1 MYWGGFIFTGMKK
14 RLWLLMLCFGLMNV
28 ALAQKDS
35 LANDEHG
42 KYIYYHVVNVGKD
55 NADVLMARA
64 IVFFD
69 MPANKASFKLT
80 SKDANTKTI
89 DGTGFFMVASTTSLT
104 KHDDGK
110 INFKLRIEIKDGKYR
125 YWLTDFVF
133 IPYYKDRYNNL
144 VPKPGTEI
152 PAEELNKKIDNKGAA
167 HYLDECA
174 AFGIKFGT
182 RFKQQMENA
191 PVKTSN
197 GKKVVVT
204 EKW

>member
-1 MYWGGFIFTGMKK
+1 
-14 RLWLLMLCFGLMNV
+14 MLFLGLVNV

-35 LANDEHG
+35 LATDEHG
-42 KYIYYHVVNVGKD
+42 KYIYYHVVNLGKD
-55 NADVLMARA
+55 NANVLLVRA
-64 IVFFD
+64 ADFFD
-69 MPANKASFKLT
+69 MPANKANFKIT
-80 SKDANTKTI
+80 DRDANAKTI
-89 DGTGFFMVASTTSLT
+89 DGMGFFTVASTTLLT

-110 INFKLRIEIKDGKYR
+110 INFKLRIEVKEGKYR

-144 VPKPGTEI
+144 VPKPGVEI
-152 PAEELNKKIDNKGAA
+152 PAEELSKKIDNKDTAR
-167 HYLDECA
+167 YLDECA
-174 AFGIKFGT
+174 AFGVKFGT

-197 GKKVVVT
+197 GKKVIIT